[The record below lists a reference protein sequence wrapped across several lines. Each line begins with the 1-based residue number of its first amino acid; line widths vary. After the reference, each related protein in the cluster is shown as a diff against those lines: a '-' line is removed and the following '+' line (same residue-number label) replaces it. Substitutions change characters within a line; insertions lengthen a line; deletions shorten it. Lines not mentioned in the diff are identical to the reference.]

1 MWPADTIWCDKYR
14 ERMVVMDGNGML
26 VWLVFFP
33 MAGAGFTYL
42 VGRRNKTAR
51 DYVADIIVV
60 LEFLAALY
68 VFGMSN
74 IAWQL
79 SKNPANSF
87 GYTSYCDVFWPLRA
101 GAPFYFGWI
110 PGFVWVDCGIYVDGF
125 YGVFQGVF

>member
-1 MWPADTIWCDKYR
+1 
-14 ERMVVMDGNGML
+14 MDGNGML

-79 SKNPANSF
+79 SKNLIVMF
-87 GYTSYCDVFWPLRA
+87 LEFA
-101 GAPFYFGWI
+101 GWGCILLWMDS
-110 PGFVWVDCGIYVDGF
+110 GLCMG
-125 YGVFQGVF
+125 